1 MERFFLNPLALAW
14 GALAGG
20 IILLYILKLKRVK
33 VDVSSTLLWE
43 QALADFRANAP
54 WQKLRRNLLMILQII
69 ALILLALA
77 LSRPFMFD
85 NFIERGKTIFVI
97 DASASMLAKDGSP
110 DRLADAIR
118 LADDAVT
125 GFPRGAEGMVI
136 VAGPQSPITLSSF
149 TSNKNTLKKAIAR
162 SRDYAGGQADL
173 DSAMR
178 FCSSIS
184 EGEGQTQV
192 VIFSD
197 GAVDDLSPESTTDLK
212 IHFFPVGQTADNVA
226 IVGAGARLNP
236 ANDNYELFVAVHNF
250 YGTQQDFE
258 LTLFRNDVDSVTEEV
273 SLRPGQRREIVI
285 DQVPYFPDPLKV
297 EIKVDDPLAE
307 DNTAW
312 IVLPEKPRYKVAL
325 CTQSD
330 SILLRALLQS
340 LPNIDYYEYDGSS
353 FTQIITDDSGEAS
366 DDSQPTSTDMDVWVV
381 EGDAPCI
388 NDPSDSY
395 LFINST
401 SNPLLPVN
409 AGEEVE
415 KDYQADPPIYLA
427 VVGESVSHPITRI
440 ARFNTLNLNS
450 QRRVQLKSFARS
462 IVDTS
467 EGALI
472 VEGDNNGQRS
482 VYMAFDIYD
491 SNFPVL
497 SAFPLFMMDTISY
510 LGQSSAGAAG
520 NSISAGQPAELLAPV
535 EAMSYRLKRPDGSV
549 ENEELNSR
557 RFAVSDT
564 RKIGIY
570 EVDYLDEGGG
580 LVLANLLPVSLV
592 NEFESNI
599 APSTT
604 LRTENAEEY
613 LASNGT
619 EGLGEIK
626 GVQEVMRNREF
637 YPWIIGL
644 VLLLVTIEW
653 YLYHT
658 RIF

>member
-85 NFIERGKTIFVI
+85 NFVERGKTIFVI
-97 DASASMLAKDGSP
+97 DASASMLARDGSP
-110 DRLADAIR
+110 DRLADALR

-125 GFPRGAEGMVI
+125 GFPRGAEGMVV
-136 VAGPQSPITLSSF
+136 VAGPQSPITLSGF
-149 TSNKNTLKKAIAR
+149 TGNKSTLKKAISRA
-162 SRDYAGGQADL
+162 RDYAGGQADL

-178 FCSSIS
+178 FCSSLS
-184 EGEGQTQV
+184 ERDGGLQV

-197 GAVDDLSPESTTDLK
+197 GAVEDLSPDSTTDLQ
-212 IHFFPVGQTADNVA
+212 IRFFPVGSSADNVA

-236 ANDNYELFVAVHNF
+236 LSGFYELFVAVHNF
-250 YGTQQDFE
+250 YGTQQEFS
-258 LTLFRNDVDSVTEEV
+258 LTLFRNDVDSVSEEV

-297 EIKVDDPLAE
+297 EIDIEDTLRE
-307 DNTAW
+307 DNEAW
-312 IVLPEKPRYKVAL
+312 IVLPQRPRYKVAL
-325 CTQSD
+325 CSQGD
-330 SILLRALLQS
+330 SILLRALMQS
-340 LPNIDYYEYDGSS
+340 LPDIDYFEYDGSS
-353 FTQIITDDSGEAS
+353 FTQIITADSGES
-366 DDSQPTSTDMDVWVV
+366 IDDGQPVSTDMDVWVV
-381 EGDAPCI
+381 EGDAPFVA
-388 NDPSDSY
+388 DPSDSY

-401 SNPLLPVN
+401 ASPLLPVE
-409 AGEEVE
+409 AGAEVQ
-415 KDYQADPPIYLA
+415 KDYQADPPVYLA
-427 VVGESVSHPITRI
+427 VVGESVTHPITRI

-450 QRRVQLKSFARS
+450 QRRVQLKPYARS
-462 IVDTS
+462 IIDTS
-467 EGALI
+467 EGPLV
-472 VEGDNNGQRS
+472 VEGDNNGQRT
-482 VYMAFDIYD
+482 VYLAFDIYD

-497 SAFPLFMMDTISY
+497 SAFPLFMMDTITY
-510 LGQSSAGAAG
+510 LGQGSAGSAG
-520 NSISAGQPAELLAPV
+520 NGISAGLTAELLAPV
-535 EAMSYRLKRPDGSV
+535 EAVSYRLRMPDGS
-549 ENEELNSR
+549 EETVPLNSR
-557 RFAVSDT
+557 RFAISDT
-564 RKIGIY
+564 RRTGIY
-570 EVDYLDEGGG
+570 EVSYLDDAGG
-580 LVLANLLPVSLV
+580 LISESLLPVSLV

-599 APSTT
+599 APAQTI
-604 LRTENAEEY
+604 RTKNAEEF

-619 EGLGEIK
+619 ESLGEIR

-637 YPWIIGL
+637 YPWIIGI
-644 VLLLVTIEW
+644 VLLLISLEW